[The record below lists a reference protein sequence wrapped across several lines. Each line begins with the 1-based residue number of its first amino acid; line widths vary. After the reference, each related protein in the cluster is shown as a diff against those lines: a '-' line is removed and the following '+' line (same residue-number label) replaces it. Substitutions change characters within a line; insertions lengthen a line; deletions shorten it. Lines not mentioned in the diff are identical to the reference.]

1 MSNDYGFDSVFEG
14 ALEQEVAEPADDDIV
29 EEETEETE
37 GRKEQ
42 EVADPAEEEGQSA
55 EENAKYAAARRKAE
69 QERDLAIQ
77 RARDEVTET
86 ISAMGLIDPNTGKAI
101 TDLEG
106 LKAYKD
112 SIAAEQARQNEERLE
127 ELGLTKEDIDHLIN
141 AHPEVRQASEERARL
156 RVLEQQEREAQ
167 IDRIFAEEIEKIQEF
182 DPSVKDIGDLQENEN
197 REQME
202 AMIGKGYSIS
212 DAYYLANKD
221 AIIARQ
227 VEAARQETRNNV
239 ASKGH
244 LDKSSSRGKGSV
256 EIPSDILSEF
266 RTLNP
271 NATDEEIQ
279 RFYER
284 DLKRTKKG

>member
-14 ALEQEVAEPADDDIV
+14 EEMQEVAEPA
-29 EEETEETE
+29 EEMEDVEETE
-37 GRKEQ
+37 GEEAQ

-55 EENAKYAAARRKAE
+55 AENAKYAAARRKAE

-77 RARDEVTET
+77 RARDEVADT
-86 ISAMGLIDPNTGKAI
+86 ISAMGLVDPNTGKAI
-101 TDLEG
+101 TDLDG

-112 SIAAEQARQNEERLE
+112 SIAAEQVRQNEERLE

-182 DPSVKDIGDLQENEN
+182 DPSVKDIGDLQDNEN

-221 AIIARQ
+221 AIVARQ

-244 LDKSSSRGKGSV
+244 LDRSSSRGDGGV
-256 EIPSDILSEF
+256 DVPDELMAEF
-266 RTLNP
+266 RTLMP
-271 NATDEEIQ
+271 NATDAQIQ
-279 RFYER
+279 KFYER
-284 DLKRTKKG
+284 DLRRTQKG